1 MALDKSLNLGLFHHL
16 PNGNSNNNHNNS
28 SSSNFNVVLM
38 AIIIPLMIR
47 IISLVVIHS
56 VPNPLHV
63 ISSLTVITFL
73 WNGTCYDILFIRW
86 KNRGLENFSKKKYHQ
101 VHTLRKNQR
110 EDLNFSLTDSR
121 APGLPHQVPACHAP
135 CLVGYS
141 NLRKRRNHRSIL
153 HSLAHQR
160 IFDFSPSKKILI
172 KIPHS
177 SFSSFFTHIIFS
189 DLKIEGLS

>member
-1 MALDKSLNLGLFHHL
+1 
-16 PNGNSNNNHNNS
+16 
-28 SSSNFNVVLM
+28 M

-73 WNGTCYDILFIRW
+73 WKGTCYDLLFIRW
-86 KNRGLENFSKKKYHQ
+86 KTEAWRGSIKKKKNHQ
-101 VHTLRKNQR
+101 VHTPGKNQR
-110 EDLNFSLTDSR
+110 EDLNLSLTDSR

-135 CLVGYS
+135 CLAGYS

-177 SFSSFFTHIIFS
+177 LFNSFFTYIIFS
-189 DLKIEGLS
+189 DLKIEGKS